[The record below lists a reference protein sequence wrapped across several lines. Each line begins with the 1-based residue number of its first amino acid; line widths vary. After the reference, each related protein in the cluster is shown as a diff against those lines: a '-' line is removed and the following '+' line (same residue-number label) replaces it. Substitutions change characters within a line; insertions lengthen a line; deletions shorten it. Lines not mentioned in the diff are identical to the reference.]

1 MRIVD
6 RRKFIR
12 VCLIATA
19 VALLVWLVGR
29 VFAWGSCSWYGY
41 QTNRDTRY
49 AAFIGCM
56 VRVDERWIPRNELRV
71 VQ

>member
-1 MRIVD
+1 MFVV
-6 RRKFIR
+6 RRR
-12 VCLIATA
+12 LVVSAAGMAATI
-19 VALLVWLVGR
+19 LLAWLVGR
-29 VFAWGSCSWYGY
+29 AVAWGSCSWYGY

-56 VRVDERWIPRNELRV
+56 VRVDKQWIPRNELRV

>member
-1 MRIVD
+1 MRVSK
-6 RRKFIR
+6 RK
-12 VCLIATA
+12 LLKWGGA
-19 VALLVWLVGR
+19 VLAALLLMWFVGR
-29 VFAWGSCSWYGY
+29 LIAWGSCSWYGY

-56 VRVDERWIPRNELRV
+56 IRIDDRWVPRNELRI